1 MRALEEN
8 VELES
13 DVTKEEM
20 TEREDWWN
28 AEDLMQLILSGGS
41 VGGASLHA
49 LVIHE
54 HAHWDRWCC

>member
-1 MRALEEN
+1 M
-8 VELES
+8 ELES

-41 VGGASLHA
+41 VDRVSLHA
-49 LVIHE
+49 LTLHE
-54 HAHWDRWCC
+54 HTHWDR